1 MELIN
6 HQIIQKED
14 QKIEKRTQKKV
25 AKMKKEKVKKPNIIF
40 VQLESHFDITQV
52 KGVKF
57 NKDPLPNFHKYMK
70 GYSSGQLSMPS
81 YGAGTANSEFELIT
95 GMNLDHFGAAEYPY
109 KTVLQNTTT
118 ESMATVLKNYDIRH
132 TRSMITVRHFM
143 IEIWYSHSLVL
154 IHLQQKK
161 V

>member
-1 MELIN
+1 
-6 HQIIQKED
+6 
-14 QKIEKRTQKKV
+14 
-25 AKMKKEKVKKPNIIF
+25 
-40 VQLESHFDITQV
+40 
-52 KGVKF
+52 
-57 NKDPLPNFHKYMK
+57 MK

-118 ESMATVLKNYDIRH
+118 ESMATVLKNYGYKAHAIHDN
-132 TRSMITVRHFM
+132 SAAFM